1 VAQVLKEGS
10 GVSDANRAVFFSRIL
25 INMMQ
30 MGSGGHLFI
39 VPEESQ
45 YRKHV
50 RIKYKLPV
58 SFMFCGDGNDDLPIK
73 TEKDLISYADM
84 VSKLT
89 AVDGGVVLNKNLDL
103 LGFGVETLM
112 DSIDRPEPDLCFINY
127 DGIQDTTKR
136 YQDYG
141 MRHRSCFKFCSA
153 VEGAVALIASHDGFI
168 KACTQHD
175 GKVVVYDN
183 VSVYNR

>member
-1 VAQVLKEGS
+1 M
-10 GVSDANRAVFFSRIL
+10 DA
-25 INMMQ
+25 
-30 MGSGGHLFI
+30 
-39 VPEESQ
+39 
-45 YRKHV
+45 
-50 RIKYKLPV
+50 
-58 SFMFCGDGNDDLPIK
+58 
-73 TEKDLISYADM
+73 
-84 VSKLT
+84 
-89 AVDGGVVLNKNLDL
+89 
-103 LGFGVETLM
+103 
-112 DSIDRPEPDLCFINY
+112 IDKPEPDLCFINY